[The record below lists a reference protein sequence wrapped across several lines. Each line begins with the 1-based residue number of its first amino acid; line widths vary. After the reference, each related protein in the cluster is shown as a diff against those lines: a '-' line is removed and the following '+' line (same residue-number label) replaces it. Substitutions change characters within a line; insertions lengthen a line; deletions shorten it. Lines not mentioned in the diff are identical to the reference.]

1 MKSCQILLKVNKYSF
16 DLSTNKSKQSIPF
29 VLHMMCVNLLPC
41 LVCIVFVLVI
51 LLYWFFLSQCYQ
63 NILISHTS
71 SVFMIYVRK
80 NEWFSGKP
88 KAVRVRPNNNDSE
101 VAKQPKRRITL
112 DIGHR
117 TFGAQSL
124 WLFHLT
130 HHLDKIHLK
139 SLVLYFDKITCN

>member
-1 MKSCQILLKVNKYSF
+1 MYVISIYFDNIETKKNQYNKI
-16 DLSTNKSKQSIPF
+16 TNTNTIQTRHGKMFTHIICKTNGMDCFS
-29 VLHMMCVNLLPC
+29 VL
-41 LVCIVFVLVI
+41 
-51 LLYWFFLSQCYQ
+51 FLSQCYQ

-80 NEWFSGKP
+80 NEWCSGKP
-88 KAVRVRPNNNDSE
+88 KAVRVGPNNNDSE